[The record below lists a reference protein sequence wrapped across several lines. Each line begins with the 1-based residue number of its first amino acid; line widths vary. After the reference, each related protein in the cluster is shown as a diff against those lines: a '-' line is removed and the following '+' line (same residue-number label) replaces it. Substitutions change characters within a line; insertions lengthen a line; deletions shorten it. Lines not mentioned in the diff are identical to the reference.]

1 MAMPATMPAPIPS
14 RGLPVLIV
22 MAKAATAPTDMMPS
36 APRLRTPDFS
46 VTNSP
51 RAVRISGV
59 PATMVAKRTAET
71 RPGAMANPLLSSAV
85 QPQPEVDEYVG
96 SQNEEQQQTLEHFR
110 DGIG

>member
-1 MAMPATMPAPIPS
+1 MKN
-14 RGLPVLIV
+14 LIV
-22 MAKAATAPTDMMPS
+22 KSVLGLLFLDLCLALALFIS
-36 APRLRTPDFS
+36 AGSLAFWQAWVS
-46 VTNSP
+46 V
-51 RAVRISGV
+51 GLGGLD
-59 PATMVAKRTAET
+59 ATMVAKRTAET